1 MLDFLTKF
9 FRRDEP
15 SKSLAKDR
23 LRFVLMSDRIS
34 LAPETFDAM
43 KGEMLSVLQRYLEI
57 DERGL
62 DVHFENA
69 ERRFMLL
76 ANIPVNNVKTLDQ
89 IRSEGAV
96 ERMPSA
102 VQTEVAV
109 EPPAH
114 ADEPARSRVSPPDE
128 TARIGRTNGA
138 NVPSRRRRRRR
149 SPRNGPNGQPVASF
163 DNVTAAAK
171 SAERF
176 DEAGASEAA
185 PFEGVRNGES
195 PPLGD
200 VERADGR
207 PAEDPP
213 H

>member
-1 MLDFLTKF
+1 MLDFLSKF

-89 IRSEGAV
+89 IRSETLRA
-96 ERMPSA
+96 P
-102 VQTEVAV
+102 
-109 EPPAH
+109 
-114 ADEPARSRVSPPDE
+114 EPATSEPASDD
-128 TARIGRTNGA
+128 TARKGRTNGVA
-138 NVPSRRRRRRR
+138 TPRRRRRRR
-149 SPRNGPNGQPVASF
+149 SQRNGAASAPAIESASNGEASPV
-163 DNVTAAAK
+163 T
-171 SAERF
+171 
-176 DEAGASEAA
+176 GI
-185 PFEGVRNGES
+185 EGVDRG
-195 PPLGD
+195 
-200 VERADGR
+200 

-213 H
+213 Q

>member
-1 MLDFLTKF
+1 MLDFLKLF

-89 IRSEGAV
+89 IRSETL
-96 ERMPSA
+96 RTP
-102 VQTEVAV
+102 
-109 EPPAH
+109 
-114 ADEPARSRVSPPDE
+114 EPARTEPASDDTGRK
-128 TARIGRTNGA
+128 GRTNGVTA
-138 NVPSRRRRRRR
+138 PSRRRRRRR
-149 SPRNGPNGQPVASF
+149 SPRNGAAGPSAAGVDNPSPPNASAG
-163 DNVTAAAK
+163 VHEQSGESSPTT
-171 SAERF
+171 E
-176 DEAGASEAA
+176 GAS
-185 PFEGVRNGES
+185 NGEAS
-195 PPLGD
+195 PLTDIEGID
-200 VERADGR
+200 RG

>member
-1 MLDFLTKF
+1 MLDFLSKF

-89 IRSEGAV
+89 IRSETVRA
-96 ERMPSA
+96 P
-102 VQTEVAV
+102 
-109 EPPAH
+109 
-114 ADEPARSRVSPPDE
+114 EPATEPTSDGTGRK
-128 TARIGRTNGA
+128 GRTNGA
-138 NVPSRRRRRRR
+138 ATPRRRRRRR
-149 SPRNGPNGQPVASF
+149 SQRNGAASPP
-163 DNVTAAAK
+163 AAE
-171 SAERF
+171 SA
-176 DEAGASEAA
+176 S
-185 PFEGVRNGES
+185 NGEA
-195 PPLGD
+195 PPMTGIEGID
-200 VERADGR
+200 RG

-213 H
+213 Q

>member
-1 MLDFLTKF
+1 MLDFISKF

-89 IRSEGAV
+89 IRSEGGS
-96 ERMPSA
+96 EFLPSA
-102 VQTEVAV
+102 LQTVASVQ
-109 EPPAH
+109 PPAQ
-114 ADEPARSRVSPPDE
+114 ADAGALSLPPPDE
-128 TARIGRTNGA
+128 TVRNGRTNGVSA
-138 NVPSRRRRRRR
+138 PSRRRRRRR
-149 SPRNGPNGQPVASF
+149 SQRNSPSGQPVTSC
-163 DNVTAAAK
+163 DGVTAEAK
-171 SAERF
+171 SAEPV
-176 DEAGASEAA
+176 DEAGRSQAATFESE
-185 PFEGVRNGES
+185 RNGEPS
-195 PPLGD
+195 PLAD
-200 VERADGR
+200 VERADGG
-207 PAEDPP
+207 PSEDPP